1 VPRHLVSSFLS
12 SATYIFSANA
22 EFKEQNIKYPRTVDF
37 KRFLYLG
44 LFPIFICDTGL
55 PQYLLQQAYVDLSAA
70 VRIGNANFLPSLY
83 HELML
88 STRKWA

>member
-1 VPRHLVSSFLS
+1 MDYGTREKR
-12 SATYIFSANA
+12 ICQAN
-22 EFKEQNIKYPRTVDF
+22 FQSGP
-37 KRFLYLG
+37 
-44 LFPIFICDTGL
+44 FPIFICDTGL
-55 PQYLLQQAYVDLSAA
+55 PQYLLQQAYVDLSVA

>member
-1 VPRHLVSSFLS
+1 MGQGKRGYVRQTFNQALSQSSF
-12 SATYIFSANA
+12 
-22 EFKEQNIKYPRTVDF
+22 
-37 KRFLYLG
+37 
-44 LFPIFICDTGL
+44 CDTGL

-70 VRIGNANFLPSLY
+70 VRIGNVNVLPSLY